1 MYMMASKMPENTS
14 AEPEGNLQQLIPEAN
29 ELAAKLYSG
38 TSDTAIFRFPR
49 TFREGNEKYYKPRTM
64 AIGPF
69 HAQATDLNRV
79 QTKMINF
86 FCVMGQ
92 IGGEGVM
99 KVLIAEL
106 ERLEL
111 SARACY
117 DPDQVVTKMKSYEF
131 SKIMILDGCSV
142 FLVIVQGSSKESSVV
157 MPALGSSHGSVYD
170 LPLDYVKLE
179 NQVPFF
185 ILESIYEKYKQANRN
200 ATSSLSEY
208 ALSFLRMT
216 ILKEHKLRA
225 PEPGQRINHLLH
237 LAKMALFPLPRPD
250 SASTMATVVS
260 MGPDKPSW
268 SSSSSSLTETRSASE
283 LKAYGVNFQTPKVG
297 NNAYLQDIRFLEN
310 GVLEIPK
317 LVYNEITAP
326 LFLNFLA
333 YEVSYHNMEEHAVI
347 SYIWFMDSLIRDV
360 KDVEVLVQSGVLQ
373 ARITDAKDIVS
384 LFNSLAGSLFIMP
397 ESYHFEHIHRQLKRY
412 CESGPRPLRAK
423 WVYFYNHGRWDFLNT
438 ILLSFFTVTQTLF
451 SILAYLIPLKNK

>member
-1 MYMMASKMPENTS
+1 MYIQMASKMPETTS
-14 AEPEGNLQQLIPEAN
+14 AEPEGNLQQFILEAT

-38 TSDTAIFRFPR
+38 TSDTSIFRFPR
-49 TFREGNEKYYKPRTM
+49 TFREGNEKYYKPRTTT

-69 HAQATDLNRV
+69 HAHATDLNHV
-79 QTKMINF
+79 QDKMITF
-86 FCVMGQ
+86 SCVMSQ
-92 IGGEGVM
+92 LGEGVM
-99 KVLIAEL
+99 RALIAEL

-117 DPDQVVTKMKSYEF
+117 GSDQVVTKMKSYEF
-131 SKIMILDGCSV
+131 LKIMILDGNCSV
-142 FLVIVQGSSKESSVV
+142 FFVIVQLGSHESSVV

-170 LPLDYVKLE
+170 LPLDYVNLE

-185 ILESIYEKYKQANRN
+185 ILESIYEKYKQVNPN
-200 ATSSLSEY
+200 APSSLSQY

-216 ILKEHKLRA
+216 ILKEHKLCA
-225 PEPGQRINHLLH
+225 PKPGQRINHLLH

-250 SASTMATVVS
+250 GASIVS
-260 MGPDKPSW
+260 MSHDKP
-268 SSSSSSLTETRSASE
+268 SSSSSLTETRSASE
-283 LKAYGVNFQTPKVG
+283 LKAYGVDFRTPKVG
-297 NNAYLQDIRFLEN
+297 NNACLQDIRFLEN

-317 LVYNEITAP
+317 LMYNEITAP

-333 YEVSYHNMEEHAVI
+333 YEASYPNMEEHAVI

-384 LFNSLAGSLFIMP
+384 LFNSLAGSQCITP
-397 ESYHFEHIHRQLKRY
+397 ESYHFEHIHRQLKGY

-423 WVYFYNHGRWDFLNT
+423 LVYFYNHGRWDFLNT

-451 SILAYLIPLKNK
+451 SILAYLIPLKN